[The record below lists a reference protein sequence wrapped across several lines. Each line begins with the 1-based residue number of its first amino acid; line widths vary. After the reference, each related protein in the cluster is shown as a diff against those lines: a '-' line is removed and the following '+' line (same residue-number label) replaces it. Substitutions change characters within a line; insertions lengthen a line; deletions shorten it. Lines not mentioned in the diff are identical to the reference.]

1 VGSSL
6 GIGTTT
12 PRAGLDVQA
21 GVALISGTLG
31 IGTTVPSGVGN
42 MKLDVHGTAY
52 INGNLGIGTE
62 IPRAQLDVLDSVLVA
77 GNLGIGTT
85 TPRAAVDI
93 VGGGGSLLVAGNL
106 GVGTT
111 APRGVLD
118 VVGGACFINQGN
130 LGIGTATPAALPLEI
145 WSTKAMLIPV
155 GLGAERPATA
165 YKGYLRYNTSTDQ
178 FEGYGAGNQWGSLG
192 GVRDVAGETYIS
204 AELTAG
210 SADNNLR
217 FITSNVERMRI
228 DRYGNVGIGTDI
240 PLAFLNIYDR
250 DAAKATVLV
259 NWDSPSGK
267 RYASIDAPTNSFID
281 PVVLDTNNRWAIQT
295 NGGTRMTVTD
305 DGVVVASGAQLLL
318 PDGSAGAPAASFTNA
333 TTTGVFLAGTNTL
346 GLTVAGGEAARVVS
360 SGNVGIGTTQ
370 AATRLH
376 VFGDITATNFLGT
389 ASQVAQT
396 LTRGSYLTGANYNG
410 STATTWAVDATTT
423 ATGGKVVARDASGGI
438 YAANVGIGTTVA
450 NYPLHVIGSIYTTQS
465 VISYS
470 DRRAKFDLEVI
481 PDPLEK
487 INELHGYTYSFIQPK
502 LEPALPDTDD
512 VATIRRDTGL
522 IAQEVERVIPEAV
535 HEDPNG
541 MKAISYGNL
550 AGLFVEAL
558 RAIMGRLDA
567 LEKRINE
574 NS

>member
-1 VGSSL
+1 
-6 GIGTTT
+6 
-12 PRAGLDVQA
+12 
-21 GVALISGTLG
+21 
-31 IGTTVPSGVGN
+31 
-42 MKLDVHGTAY
+42 
-52 INGNLGIGTE
+52 
-62 IPRAQLDVLDSVLVA
+62 
-77 GNLGIGTT
+77 
-85 TPRAAVDI
+85 
-93 VGGGGSLLVAGNL
+93 
-106 GVGTT
+106 
-111 APRGVLD
+111 
-118 VVGGACFINQGN
+118 
-130 LGIGTATPAALPLEI
+130 
-145 WSTKAMLIPV
+145 
-155 GLGAERPATA
+155 
-165 YKGYLRYNTSTDQ
+165 
-178 FEGYGAGNQWGSLG
+178 
-192 GVRDVAGETYIS
+192 
-204 AELTAG
+204 
-210 SADNNLR
+210 
-217 FITSNVERMRI
+217 
-228 DRYGNVGIGTDI
+228 
-240 PLAFLNIYDR
+240 
-250 DAAKATVLV
+250 
-259 NWDSPSGK
+259 
-267 RYASIDAPTNSFID
+267 
-281 PVVLDTNNRWAIQT
+281 
-295 NGGTRMTVTD
+295 
-305 DGVVVASGAQLLL
+305 
-318 PDGSAGAPAASFTNA
+318 
-333 TTTGVFLAGTNTL
+333 
-346 GLTVAGGEAARVVS
+346 VAGGEAARVVA

-502 LEPALPDTDD
+502 LEPALPDADD